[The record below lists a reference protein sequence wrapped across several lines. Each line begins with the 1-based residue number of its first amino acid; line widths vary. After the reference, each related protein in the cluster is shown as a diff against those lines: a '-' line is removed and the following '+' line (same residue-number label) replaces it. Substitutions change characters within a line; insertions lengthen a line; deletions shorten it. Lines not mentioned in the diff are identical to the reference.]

1 MKLATYR
8 DGSRDGQLVIVSS
21 QLDRAAFVPD
31 IAQTLQAALDRWDGV
46 EQDLKFRAH
55 QLEAGQLAGA
65 FPFQSSMCMAP
76 LPRAYQWA
84 DGSAYLNHVELVRKA
99 RGAAMP
105 PELYRDPLM
114 YQGGSD
120 ILSGPNDDMAF
131 ENASW
136 GIDFEAE
143 LALVLGDLPA
153 GATAE
158 EASKGARLAVLVN
171 DVSLRELIPA
181 ELAKGFGFV
190 QSKPASACSPV
201 AVTLDEL
208 GAAWDGA
215 RLHLDLAV
223 WRNEVQVGRLR
234 SGEDM
239 HFSFAE
245 LASHL
250 CRTRAVGAGTL
261 LGAGTVSNRRPDAGY
276 GCIAEKRMLEVLGG
290 GKALTPYLQDGETV
304 RIEAFGREGQT
315 IFGAIHQRVVVAQR
329 G

>member
-1 MKLATYR
+1 MKLATYC
-8 DGSRDGQLVIVSS
+8 DGSRDGQLVLVTNR
-21 QLDRAAFVPD
+21 LDRAVFVAD
-31 IAQTLQAALDRWDGV
+31 IAQTLQAALDRWDAV
-46 EQDLKFRAH
+46 KQDLRFRAA

-65 FPFQSSMCMAP
+65 FPFQASMCMAP

-105 PELYRDPLM
+105 PELYSDPLM

-120 ILSGPNDDMAF
+120 TLLGPNDDMVF
-131 ENASW
+131 EDASW

-158 EASKGARLAVLVN
+158 EGARGARLAVLVN

-190 QSKPASACSPV
+190 QSKPASAFSPV

-208 GAAWDGA
+208 GPAWDGE

-223 WRNEVQVGRLR
+223 WRNGEQVGRLR
-234 SGEDM
+234 SGDDM
-239 HFSFAE
+239 HFSFVD

-250 CRTRAVGAGTL
+250 CRTRSVCAGTL
-261 LGAGTVSNRRPDAGY
+261 LGAGTVSNRRAGAGY
-276 GCIAEKRMLEVLGG
+276 GCIAEKRMLEILEG
-290 GKALTPYLQDGETV
+290 GKAVTPYLQHGETV
-304 RIEAFGREGQT
+304 RIEAFDSSGQT
-315 IFGAIHQRVVVAQR
+315 VFGPIRQRVVVQPR
-329 G
+329 